1 MIDRLT
7 ALFARR
13 PETAEDWL
21 ARMGRPGVSVR
32 EQDRFAAWLE
42 ADPDNLDRYETAK
55 ARSAALEPLRGVF
68 EADLARIRWRRR
80 EPVLSRRLLLS
91 GGLAAAAAVGGVLMW
106 PSLSAPAGRLYE
118 SAPGRISD
126 VVLDDGSRVT
136 LDAGSAIRVSLD
148 DKVRRVTLERGAAY
162 FEVAHDAGHPFQVG
176 LMDRKVI
183 VTGTRFTT
191 TLKTESAEVAL
202 LEGRVVISP
211 RDADDDRALID
222 GVAMTPGDQ
231 AVFKPGEPV
240 IRRARDDLDVAT
252 AWRKRR
258 LIFRDATLSEVIAA
272 ASRYSDRPLTIADSR
287 LGAVRVTAILPLDGD
302 QSLVDRID
310 ALLPVT
316 VERTADGRALVRAE

>member
-1 MIDRLT
+1 MIDRLI

-21 ARMGRPGVSVR
+21 ARMGRPGVSTR
-32 EQDRFAAWLE
+32 EQDQFAAWLE
-42 ADPDNLDRYETAK
+42 ADPDNLDRYERVK

-80 EPVLSRRLLLS
+80 EPALSRRLMLS
-91 GGLAAAAAVGGVLMW
+91 GGLVAAAAVGGVLMW

-162 FEVAHDAGHPFQVG
+162 FEVAHDAAHPFQVG

-191 TLKTESAEVAL
+191 TLKNEAAEVAL
-202 LEGRVVISP
+202 LEGRVVIST
-211 RDADDDRALID
+211 RDADDDRALAD
-222 GVAMTPGDQ
+222 GVAMAPGDQ
-231 AVFKPGEPV
+231 AVFQSGKPIV
-240 IRRARDDLDVAT
+240 RRVRDDLDVAT

-258 LIFRDATLSEVIAA
+258 LIFRDVPLSEVIAA

-287 LGAVRVTAILPLDGD
+287 LGALRVTAILPLDGD
-302 QSLVDRID
+302 QSLIDRID

>member
-21 ARMGRPGVSVR
+21 ARMGRPGVSPR

-42 ADPDNLDRYETAK
+42 ADPGNLDRYESAK
-55 ARSAALEPLRGVF
+55 ALSAALEPLRGVF
-68 EADLARIRWRRR
+68 ETDLARIRWRRR
-80 EPVLSRRLLLS
+80 EPALSRRLLLS
-91 GGLAAAAAVGGVLMW
+91 GGLVAAAAVGGALMW
-106 PSLSAPAGRLYE
+106 PYLSAPAGRLYE
-118 SAPGRISD
+118 SAPGRISE

-176 LMDRKVI
+176 LMDRRVI
-183 VTGTRFTT
+183 VTGTRFVTA
-191 TLKTESAEVAL
+191 LKNESAEVAL
-202 LEGRVVISP
+202 LEGRVVVSA
-211 RDADDDRALID
+211 RDASDARALTD
-222 GVAMTPGDQ
+222 GMALAPGDE
-231 AVFKPGEPV
+231 ALIRPGEPV
-240 IRRARDDLDVAT
+240 VRHSRKDLDIAT

-258 LIFRDATLSEVIAA
+258 LIFRDVPLSEVVAA
-272 ASRYSDRPLTIADSR
+272 ASRYSDRPLTIADPR
-287 LGAVRVTAILPLDGD
+287 LGALRVTAILPLDGD
-302 QSLVDRID
+302 QSLIDRID

>member
-13 PETAEDWL
+13 PATAEDWL
-21 ARMGRPGVSVR
+21 ARLGRPGVSTR
-32 EQDRFAAWLE
+32 EQDRFTAWLE
-42 ADPDNLDRYETAK
+42 ADPDNLDRYESAK

-80 EPVLSRRLLLS
+80 DPALSRRLLLS
-91 GGLAAAAAVGGVLMW
+91 GGLVGAAAVGGVLMW

-126 VVLDDGSRVT
+126 VVLDDGSHVT

-162 FEVAHDAGHPFQVG
+162 FEVAHDAAHPFQVG

-191 TLKTESAEVAL
+191 TLKNEAAEVAL
-202 LEGRVVISP
+202 LEGRVVIST
-211 RDADDDRALID
+211 RDAADGRALAD
-222 GVAMTPGDQ
+222 GVAMAPGDQ
-231 AVFKPGEPV
+231 AVFQPGRPV
-240 IRRARDDLDVAT
+240 VRHVRDDLDVAT

-258 LIFRDATLSEVIAA
+258 LIFRDAPLSEVIAA
-272 ASRYSDRPLTIADSR
+272 ASRYSDRPLTIVDSR
-287 LGAVRVTAILPLDGD
+287 LGALRVTAILPLDGD

>member
-13 PETAEDWL
+13 PATAEDWL
-21 ARMGRPGVSVR
+21 ARLGRPGVSAR
-32 EQDRFAAWLE
+32 EQDRFTAWLE
-42 ADPDNLDRYETAK
+42 ADPDNLDRYESAK

-80 EPVLSRRLLLS
+80 DPALSRRLLLS
-91 GGLAAAAAVGGVLMW
+91 GGLVAAAAVGGVLMW

-118 SAPGRISD
+118 SAPDRISD
-126 VVLDDGSRVT
+126 VVLDDGSHVT

-162 FEVAHDAGHPFQVG
+162 FEVAHDAAHPFQVG

-191 TLKTESAEVAL
+191 TLKNEAAEVAL
-202 LEGRVVISP
+202 LEGRVVIST
-211 RDADDDRALID
+211 RDGADGRALAD
-222 GVAMTPGDQ
+222 GVAMAPGDQ
-231 AVFKPGEPV
+231 AVFQPGRPV
-240 IRRARDDLDVAT
+240 VRRVRDDLDVAT

-258 LIFRDATLSEVIAA
+258 LIFRDAPLSEVCLLYT
-272 ASRYSDRPLTIADSR
+272 SPSPRDS
-287 LGAVRVTAILPLDGD
+287 
-302 QSLVDRID
+302 
-310 ALLPVT
+310 
-316 VERTADGRALVRAE
+316 

>member
-13 PETAEDWL
+13 PKTAEDWL
-21 ARMGRPGVSVR
+21 ARMGRPGVSMR
-32 EQDRFAAWLE
+32 ERDRFTAWLE
-42 ADPDNLDRYETAK
+42 ADPGNLDRYESAK
-55 ARSAALEPLRGVF
+55 AISAALEPLRGVF
-68 EADLARIRWRRR
+68 ESDLARIRWRRR
-80 EPVLSRRLLLS
+80 EPALSRRLLWS
-91 GGLAAAAAVGGVLMW
+91 GGLVAAAAVGGVLLW
-106 PSLSAPAGRLYE
+106 PHISAPAGRLYE

-148 DKVRRVTLERGAAY
+148 DEVRRVTLERGAAY

-183 VTGTRFTT
+183 VTGTRFVT
-191 TLKTESAEVAL
+191 TLKNEAAEVAL
-202 LEGRVVISP
+202 LEGRVVISS
-211 RDADDDRALID
+211 RDVSDARALAN
-222 GVAMTPGDQ
+222 GTAMAPGDE
-231 AVFKPGEPV
+231 AVIRPGEPV
-240 IRRARDDLDVAT
+240 IRHVRDDLEIAT

-258 LIFRDATLSEVIAA
+258 LIFRDAPLPEVIAA
-272 ASRYSDRPLTIADSR
+272 ASRYSDRPLTIADPR
-287 LGAVRVTAILPLDGD
+287 LSALRVTAILPLEGD